1 MQAFQGIEYGS
12 IGFQNAENA
21 ESAENAERHGDGKCQ
36 RE

>member
-21 ESAENAERHGDGKCQ
+21 ENAERHGDGKCQ